1 MLTALFAVAGGLL
14 GSASSPPV
22 AGRSGGL
29 VRMVAN
35 LPADS
40 ASSSSDDDLANN
52 TPLKYH
58 TFGGALR
65 PLRPLRLAHM
75 EPLPRLARQLI
86 SPRDRL
92 ILSFVL
98 EYLQTSSLGLS
109 DVALHIS
116 GGYVRDLLLGRKSD
130 DLDLSLCLR
139 ELHPNITIDTVAC
152 GMPDFALERPDL
164 GIEQV
169 EVITCLSEASRGKS
183 VDAAQVRITI
193 SSWEEPTIVD
203 LMPTIGKETYDA
215 NDRIPR
221 RDVRGTAEEDTLRR
235 DLTICALLLR
245 VTRMEV
251 APLEMK
257 PAEALR
263 EIRSRKRRLELEE
276 AAAKAVEHE
285 SGRPE
290 WSILNVD
297 VLDGLAAVRDEHG
310 PARLIFTDPPYNIGI
325 DYGTGKDADS
335 LSDGA
340 YLRWVDEW
348 IGLCCDCLTDDGSLW
363 VMIGDEYAAEYAMIL
378 KRRGLTLRSW
388 IKWYETFGVNC
399 QNKFNRTSR
408 HIFYAVK
415 DEKSFLFNPEPVTR
429 PSDRQTKYGD
439 SRASAGGKLWDDVWQ
454 IPRLTGTCA
463 ERIPDFPTQLPL
475 ALVEPIVLC
484 ASMSGDLVVDPF
496 NGSGTTGVASVRNGR
511 KYVGVEK
518 SETFSDVAHVR
529 LSGTKVNQ

>member
-1 MLTALFAVAGGLL
+1 MTSTITVMKIHP
-14 GSASSPPV
+14 ASDAFPP
-22 AGRSGGL
+22 
-29 VRMVAN
+29 M
-35 LPADS
+35 
-40 ASSSSDDDLANN
+40 DDD
-52 TPLKYH
+52 
-58 TFGGALR
+58 
-65 PLRPLRLAHM
+65 RLA
-75 EPLPRLARQLI
+75 ELKADI
-86 SPRDRL
+86 S
-92 ILSFVL
+92 
-98 EYLQTSSLGLS
+98 ENG
-109 DVALHIS
+109 
-116 GGYVRDLLLGRKSD
+116 
-130 DLDLSLCLR
+130 LR
-139 ELHPNITIDTVAC
+139 EPITLCD
-152 GMPDFALERPDL
+152 GMILDGRHRYQVCSDL
-164 GIEQV
+164 GIEPKFRFHAGDPWAFAWS
-169 EVITCLSEASRGKS
+169 LNGA
-183 VDAAQVRITI
+183 
-193 SSWEEPTIVD
+193 
-203 LMPTIGKETYDA
+203 
-215 NDRIPR
+215 
-221 RDVRGTAEEDTLRR
+221 RR
-235 DLTICALLLR
+235 DLDATVRGLIYRRCQEGSAQWSNRLAKIAEEGNRKKSEAAKEQPRTAGGKMAAKPLADHDDLR
-245 VTRMEV
+245 AAKGGRNV
-251 APLEMK
+251 AREARAADAKVSPATWARVEQIAKRPDLEKKVVAGEMK

-263 EIRSRKRRLELEE
+263 EIRSTKRREQLEE
-276 AAAKAVEHE
+276 AAAKALEAQHA
-285 SGRPE
+285 SDRPE

-297 VLDGLAAVRDEHG
+297 VFDGLASVRDEHG

-348 IGLCCDCLTDDGSLW
+348 IGLCCDCLTEDGSLW

-415 DEKSFLFNPEPVTR
+415 DEKSFVFNPEPVTR

-439 SRASAGGKLWDDVWQ
+439 SRAASGGKLWDDVWQ

-484 ASMSGDLVVDPF
+484 ASMPGDLVVDPF